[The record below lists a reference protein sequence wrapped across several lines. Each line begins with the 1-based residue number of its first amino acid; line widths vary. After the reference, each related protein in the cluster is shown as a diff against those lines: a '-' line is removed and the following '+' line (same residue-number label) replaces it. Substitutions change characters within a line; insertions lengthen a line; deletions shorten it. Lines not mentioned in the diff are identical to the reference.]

1 MRAVVDSSAW
11 IEWLTE
17 TATKDALSASMPSV
31 DTCIVPTIVQFEV
44 VKWLRRERGEQRAD
58 AFLSYSNVCIVEPLD
73 TKTAMI
79 AAEIS
84 AELKLAMADAIVLA
98 TARNAGAM
106 LLTCDAHFEG
116 LADVTYVKK
125 ARH

>member
-1 MRAVVDSSAW
+1 MKTVIDSSAW
-11 IEWLTE
+11 IEWLTGS
-17 TATKDALSASMPSV
+17 ATTPVLVPLIPAAEQ
-31 DTCIVPTIVQFEV
+31 TIVPTIVQFEV

-58 AFLSYSNVCIVEPLD
+58 AFLAYSNVCIVEPLD